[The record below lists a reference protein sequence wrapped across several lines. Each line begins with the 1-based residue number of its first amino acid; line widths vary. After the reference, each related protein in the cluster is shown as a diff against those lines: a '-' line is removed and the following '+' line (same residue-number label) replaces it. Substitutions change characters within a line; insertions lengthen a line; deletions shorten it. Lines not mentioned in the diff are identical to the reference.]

1 MSFLGAKIVNGR
13 RLIQVAG
20 LLLLFIATQS
30 SMPLLAKQPIYI
42 ADNGDGEGDGK
53 ARKPPPQ
60 LDCTGVY
67 TYWTH
72 DAVGYHPCILIAL
85 ESQNPAIDMTGTP
98 INIQAQFR
106 MLSTGILLRSNTIT
120 SFTMPAGSRETIYAS
135 LYGKRPFDLG
145 IDPNDWPVIE
155 CKVLAKVGDVS
166 NDDAQDL
173 GFYRINN
180 KTLSDEDA
188 KGELNWRLGNLSRKK
203 RQAAGSGQTT
213 ASKTYSAAPPSQPTP
228 PPQPVR
234 PPVDE
239 KPLVAV
245 AGTLG
250 APLSKM
256 PVVRPVEKERERPA
270 ASSSLQ
276 NPNLSYEQFFKK
288 ADLPGL
294 GDGFYDF
301 EKVFG
306 QPPGSDI
313 DNRDNNWVWAAY
325 RKNPHVIV
333 YAGSKGRTGKVDV
346 VIAAVDT
353 DSPLSDPQFTAYARA
368 LSAKFKSEKVGTP
381 DHSVLYGV
389 NGRVELT
396 NLSGQSYR
404 ALNFTT
410 SDDDH
415 NRVSI
420 VAVSRQP
427 MAVSELLKE
436 EGQRTNI
443 LHFLLHGLGAQ

>member
-1 MSFLGAKIVNGR
+1 MSFWGLIKKSVRVTGLASLALLCVNAAVWPR
-13 RLIQVAG
+13 AVLAQNSQNTQTSQNTQNSQN
-20 LLLLFIATQS
+20 TQS
-30 SMPLLAKQPIYI
+30 
-42 ADNGDGEGDGK
+42 
-53 ARKPPPQ
+53 PPPQ
-60 LDCTGVY
+60 LDCPGVY
-67 TYWTH
+67 TYWMH
-72 DAVGYHPCILIAL
+72 DAVGYHPCIIVAL
-85 ESQNPAIDMTGTP
+85 ESKERSADLTGVP

-106 MLSTGILLRSNTIT
+106 MLSTGILLRSNTIV
-120 SFTMPAGSRETIYAS
+120 SFTMAQTKETIYAT
-135 LYGKRPFDLG
+135 LYGKRPFELG

-155 CKVLAKVGDVS
+155 CKILAKVGDVS

-188 KGELNWRLGNLSRKK
+188 MGQLNWRLGQASRKR
-203 RQAAGSGQTT
+203 RQGGSSSST
-213 ASKTYSAAPPSQPTP
+213 ASNSNSKYNASANANQTP
-228 PPQPVR
+228 PTQPVK

-250 APLSKM
+250 APVIR
-256 PVVRPVEKERERPA
+256 PVTRPVERPA
-270 ASSSLQ
+270 PSSAPTLASSISF
-276 NPNLSYEQFFKK
+276 EQFFKK

-306 QPPGSDI
+306 QPPANDI
-313 DNRDNNWVWAAY
+313 DNRDSNWVWAAY
-325 RKNPHVIV
+325 RKNPNVIV

-346 VIAAVDT
+346 VVAAIDT
-353 DSPLSDPQFTAYARA
+353 DNQLTDSQFANYARA
-368 LSAKFKSEKVGTP
+368 LSAKFKSEKMGAP

-427 MAVSELLKE
+427 MAVSELLKD
-436 EGQRTNI
+436 EGQRTTI